1 MAEVNIFL
9 LVISSIGLDLLI
21 GDPLFL
27 VHPVQVMGFFISK
40 SSKYCVCLFNKK
52 EDLLK
57 WSGLFIAFITILI
70 SFSAGKLLEIF
81 FLKSNNNIL
90 WGLAILFGLSS
101 CLATK
106 SLISRVREISYLI
119 NNLINKKF
127 IDENSLKKI
136 VSKVQKIVS
145 RDVTSSSLEDLLR
158 STVESLT
165 ENSVDGIFGPLFWIF
180 IGTFSI
186 HYSIYLPGPLSLG
199 FTYKA
204 ISTLDSM
211 IGYKYD
217 FYKKLGFFSAKIEDF
232 ATYIPARLV
241 VYSLPFVKK
250 RTKKYYDLI
259 QTVFEEGH
267 RYESP
272 NAGISEGI
280 FAHVANVQLGGTNI
294 YPNGVVNKP
303 ILNSQGEKCTFDSVE
318 IIKNLIFRLL
328 LLWIFLFTVI
338 FLLINL
344 QQTT

>member
-1 MAEVNIFL
+1 LAEINIFL
-9 LVISSIGLDLLI
+9 VVISSIGLDLLV

-27 VHPVQVMGFFISK
+27 VHPVQVIGFFIGK
-40 SSKYCVCLFNKK
+40 SSKHCIQLFK
-52 EDLLK
+52 EKDSLLK
-57 WSGLFIAFITILI
+57 WSGLFIAFIAILV
-70 SFSAGKLLEIF
+70 SFSAGKILEIF

-90 WGLAILFGLSS
+90 WGLPILFGLSS

-119 NNLINKKF
+119 NKTS
-127 IDENSLKKI
+127 IDEYTLKEI

-158 STVESLT
+158 SSIESLT
-165 ENSVDGIFGPLFWIF
+165 ENAVDAIFGPLFWIF

-186 HYSIYLPGPLSLG
+186 HFSINFPGPLSLG

-211 IGYKYD
+211 IGYKYG

-241 VYSLPFVKK
+241 VYSLPLVKK
-250 RTKKYYDLI
+250 RTKKYFNLI

-267 RYESP
+267 KYESP

-280 FAHVANVQLGGTNI
+280 FAYVANIQLGGENI
-294 YPNGVVNKP
+294 YPNGVVKKP
-303 ILNSQGEKCTFDSVE
+303 ILNSQGEKCSFKSVE

-328 LLWIFLFTVI
+328 LLWIFLFTLI
-338 FLLINL
+338 FLLFYL

>member
-1 MAEVNIFL
+1 LAEINIFL

-27 VHPVQVMGFFISK
+27 VHPVQVMGFFINK
-40 SSKYCVCLFNKK
+40 SSNYCAYLFNKR
-52 EDLLK
+52 ESHLK
-57 WSGLFIAFITILI
+57 GSGLVIAFITILV
-70 SFSAGKLLEIF
+70 SFSTGKILEIF
-81 FLKSNNNIL
+81 FFKSNNSIF

-106 SLISRVREISYLI
+106 SLISSVIEISYLI
-119 NNLINKKF
+119 NKDF
-127 IDENSLKKI
+127 IDEHTLKKI
-136 VSKVQKIVS
+136 ISKVQKIVS

-158 STVESLT
+158 STIESLT

-186 HYSIYLPGPLSLG
+186 HYSLYLPGPLSLG

-211 IGYKYD
+211 IGYKYS

-241 VYSLPFVKK
+241 VYSLPLVKK
-250 RTKKYYDLI
+250 RTKKYFDI
-259 QTVFEEGH
+259 VRKVFEEGL

-280 FAHVANVQLGGTNI
+280 FAHIANIQLGGENI
-294 YPNGVVNKP
+294 YPNGVVIKP
-303 ILNSQGEKCTFDSVE
+303 ILNSQGEECSFNSVE

-328 LLWIFLFTVI
+328 LLWIFLFTI
-338 FLLINL
+338 FFVLIYL

>member
-27 VHPVQVMGFFISK
+27 VHPVQIMGFFISR
-40 SSKYCVCLFNKK
+40 SSKYCIHLFYKK
-52 EDLLK
+52 ESLLK
-57 WSGLFIAFITILI
+57 WSGLFIAFITTLV
-70 SFSAGKLLEIF
+70 SFSSGKILEIF

-106 SLISRVREISYLI
+106 SLISSVREISY
-119 NNLINKKF
+119 LINKKF
-127 IDENSLKKI
+127 IDENTLKQI

-145 RDVTSSSLEDLLR
+145 RDVTSSSIEDLLR

-180 IGTFSI
+180 IGTLSI
-186 HYSIYLPGPLSLG
+186 HYSIYFPGPLSLG

-211 IGYKYD
+211 IGYKYG

-250 RTKKYYDLI
+250 RTKKYFNLI

-280 FAHVANVQLGGTNI
+280 FAHVANVQLGGENI
-294 YPNGVVNKP
+294 YPNGVVKKP
-303 ILNSQGEKCTFDSVE
+303 ILNSLGEKCSFNSVE

-328 LLWIFLFTVI
+328 LLWIFLFSII
-338 FLLINL
+338 FLLIYL

>member
-1 MAEVNIFL
+1 MAEINIFF

-27 VHPVQVMGFFISK
+27 IHPVQIMGFFINE
-40 SSKYCVCLFNKK
+40 SSKFFIHLSRKK
-52 EDLLK
+52 ESILTF
-57 WSGLFIAFITILI
+57 SGLIIALITIIVSYSL
-70 SFSAGKLLEIF
+70 GKILEILF
-81 FLKSNNNIL
+81 FKINNIFFGFL
-90 WGLAILFGLSS
+90 ILFGLSS
-101 CLATK
+101 CLATR
-106 SLISRVREISYLI
+106 SLISSVKEISCL
-119 NNLINKKF
+119 LNKKL
-127 IDENSLKKI
+127 IDQKTSKI
-136 VSKVQKIVS
+136 IISKVQKIVS
-145 RDVTSSSLEDLLR
+145 RDVTTSSLEDLLR
-158 STVESLT
+158 STIESLT

-180 IGTFSI
+180 LGAICI
-186 HYSIYLPGPLSLG
+186 QYSIYLPGPLSLG
-199 FTYKA
+199 LTYKA

-211 IGYKYD
+211 IGYKYS

-250 RTKKYYDLI
+250 GTKNYFNLI

-280 FAHVANVQLGGTNI
+280 FAHVANVQLGGENI
-294 YPNGVVNKP
+294 YPNGVVKKP
-303 ILNSQGEKCTFDSVE
+303 ILNSLGEKCSFNSVE

-328 LLWIFLFTVI
+328 LLWIFLFSII
-338 FLLINL
+338 FLLIYL

>member
-40 SSKYCVCLFNKK
+40 SSKFCVHFFYKK
-52 EDLLK
+52 ETLLK
-57 WSGLFIAFITILI
+57 WSGLLIALLTIFI
-70 SFSAGKLLEIF
+70 SFSTGKILEIF
-81 FLKSNNNIL
+81 FLKSNNNIF
-90 WGLAILFGLSS
+90 WGLSIIFGLSS

-106 SLISRVREISYLI
+106 SLIARVREISYLI
-119 NNLINKKF
+119 NKKF
-127 IDENSLKKI
+127 IDDDTLKKI

-158 STVESLT
+158 STIESLT

-241 VYSLPFVKK
+241 VYSLSFVKR
-250 RTKKYYDLI
+250 RTKKYFYLV
-259 QTVFEEGH
+259 QTVFEEGLK
-267 RYESP
+267 YESP
-272 NAGISEGI
+272 NAGITEGI
-280 FAHVANVQLGGTNI
+280 FAHVANVKLGGANI
-294 YPNGVVNKP
+294 YPNGLVKKP
-303 ILNSQGEKCTFDSVE
+303 ILNSQGEKCSFNSVE

-328 LLWIFLFTVI
+328 LLWIFLFSII
-338 FLLINL
+338 FLLIYL

>member
-9 LVISSIGLDLLI
+9 LVIGSIGLDLLI

-40 SSKYCVCLFNKK
+40 LSEYFIHLFNKK
-52 EDLLK
+52 ENLLK
-57 WSGLFIAFITILI
+57 WSGFVIAFITILV
-70 SFSAGKLLEIF
+70 SFSSGKIVEIF
-81 FLKSNNNIL
+81 FFKSNNNIF
-90 WGLAILFGLSS
+90 LALAMLFGLSS
-101 CLATK
+101 CFATK
-106 SLISRVREISYLI
+106 SLISRVREISH
-119 NNLINKKF
+119 LINKKF
-127 IDENSLKKI
+127 IDEYTLKKI
-136 VSKVQKIVS
+136 VAKVQQIVS

-158 STVESLT
+158 STIESLT

-211 IGYKYD
+211 IGYKYG

-241 VYSLPFVKK
+241 VYSLPLVKR
-250 RTKKYYDLI
+250 RTKKYFNLI
-259 QTVFEEGH
+259 RTVFKEGH
-267 RYESP
+267 KYESP

-280 FAHVANVQLGGTNI
+280 FAHVANVQLGGANI
-294 YPNGVVNKP
+294 YPNGVVIKP
-303 ILNSQGEKCTFDSVE
+303 TLNSLGEKCSFNSVE

-328 LLWIFLFTVI
+328 ILWIFLFSII
-338 FLLINL
+338 FQLIFF
-344 QQTT
+344 QQTS

>member
-27 VHPVQVMGFFISK
+27 VHPVQIMGYFISR
-40 SSKYCVCLFNKK
+40 SSKYCIHLFYKK
-52 EDLLK
+52 ESLLK
-57 WSGLFIAFITILI
+57 LSGLFIAFLTII
-70 SFSAGKLLEIF
+70 VSFSAGKILEIL

-106 SLISRVREISYLI
+106 SLISSVKEISY
-119 NNLINKKF
+119 LINKKF
-127 IDENSLKKI
+127 IDENTLKLI

-145 RDVTSSSLEDLLR
+145 RDVTLSSIEDLLR

-186 HYSIYLPGPLSLG
+186 HYSIYFPGPLSLG

-211 IGYKYD
+211 IGYKYG

-250 RTKKYYDLI
+250 RIKPYFKLI
-259 QTVFEEGH
+259 ETVFEEGQ

-280 FAHVANVQLGGTNI
+280 FAHVANVKLGGENI
-294 YPNGVVNKP
+294 YPNGVVKKP
-303 ILNSQGEKCTFDSVE
+303 ILNSQGGSCSFNSIE
-318 IIKNLIFRLL
+318 IIKDLIFRLL
-328 LLWIFLFTVI
+328 LLWIFLFTI
-338 FLLINL
+338 ISIYIYL
-344 QQTT
+344 Q

>member
-27 VHPVQVMGFFISK
+27 VHPVQIMGFFISK
-40 SSKYCVCLFNKK
+40 SSKFCIHLFNKK
-52 EDLLK
+52 ETLLK
-57 WSGLFIAFITILI
+57 WSGLFIALITILV
-70 SFSAGKLLEIF
+70 SFSAGKILEIF
-81 FLKSNNNIL
+81 FLKSNNNFL
-90 WGLAILFGLSS
+90 LGLAILLGLSS

-106 SLISRVREISYLI
+106 SLISRAREISF
-119 NNLINKKF
+119 LINKKF
-127 IDENSLKKI
+127 IDENTLKKI

-145 RDVTSSSLEDLLR
+145 RDVTSSSLKDLLR
-158 STVESLT
+158 STTESLT

-180 IGTFSI
+180 VGTISI
-186 HYSIYLPGPLSLG
+186 HYSMYLPGPLSLG

-217 FYKKLGFFSAKIEDF
+217 FYKKLGFFSAKIEDL

-250 RTKKYYDLI
+250 RTKKYFNLI

-280 FAHVANVQLGGTNI
+280 FAHVANVQLGGENI
-294 YPNGVVNKP
+294 YPNGVIKKP
-303 ILNSQGEKCTFDSVE
+303 ILNSRGERCSFKSIE

-328 LLWIFLFTVI
+328 LLWIFLFTII
-338 FLLINL
+338 FLLIYL

>member
-9 LVISSIGLDLLI
+9 LVISSIGLDLVV

-27 VHPVQVMGFFISK
+27 IHPVQVMGFFISK
-40 SSKYCVCLFNKK
+40 SSKYCVHLFNKK
-52 EDLLK
+52 ENSLK
-57 WSGLFIAFITILI
+57 WSGLFIAFITILV
-70 SFSAGKLLEIF
+70 SFSTGKILEIF
-81 FLKSNNNIL
+81 FLKSSNNIL
-90 WGLAILFGLSS
+90 WGLAILLGLSS

-119 NNLINKKF
+119 NKKF
-127 IDENSLKKI
+127 IDEDTLKKI
-136 VSKVQKIVS
+136 VSSVQKIVS

-158 STVESLT
+158 STIESLT

-186 HYSIYLPGPLSLG
+186 NYSIYLPGPLSLG

-211 IGYKYD
+211 IGYKYG

-241 VYSLPFVKK
+241 VYSLPLVKK
-250 RTKKYYDLI
+250 RTKKYFSI
-259 QTVFEEGH
+259 VQTVFEEGLK
-267 RYESP
+267 YESP

-280 FAHVANVQLGGTNI
+280 FAHVANVQLGGVNI
-294 YPNGVVNKP
+294 YPNGVVKKP
-303 ILNSQGEKCTFDSVE
+303 ILNSLGEKCSFNSVN

-328 LLWIFLFTVI
+328 LLWIFLFTII
-338 FLLINL
+338 FLLISL
-344 QQTT
+344 LQTT

>member
-9 LVISSIGLDLLI
+9 LVISSIVLDLLI

-27 VHPVQVMGFFISK
+27 VHPVQIMGFFISR
-40 SSKYCVCLFNKK
+40 SSKYCIHLFNNK
-52 EDLLK
+52 ESLLK
-57 WSGLFIAFITILI
+57 WSGLFIAFITILV
-70 SFSAGKLLEIF
+70 SFSAGKILEILF
-81 FLKSNNNIL
+81 IKSNNNIF
-90 WGLAILFGLSS
+90 WGLAILLGLSS

-106 SLISRVREISYLI
+106 SLISSVREISYLI
-119 NNLINKKF
+119 NKKS
-127 IDENSLKKI
+127 IDENIFKQI
-136 VSKVQKIVS
+136 VSKVQMIVS
-145 RDVTSSSLEDLLR
+145 RDVTSSSLEELLR

-186 HYSIYLPGPLSLG
+186 HYSIYFPGPLSLG
-199 FTYKA
+199 FAYKA

-217 FYKKLGFFSAKIEDF
+217 FYKQLGFFSAKIEDF

-250 RTKKYYDLI
+250 RTKPYFRLI
-259 QTVFEEGH
+259 ETVFKEGQ

-280 FAHVANVQLGGTNI
+280 FAHVANVQLGGENI
-294 YPNGVVNKP
+294 YPNGVVKKP
-303 ILNSQGEKCTFDSVE
+303 ILNSLGEKCSFKSVE

-328 LLWIFLFTVI
+328 LLWIFLFSII
-338 FLLINL
+338 FLLIYL

>member
-1 MAEVNIFL
+1 LAEVNIFL
-9 LVISSIGLDLLI
+9 LVISSIVLDLLI

-27 VHPVQVMGFFISK
+27 VHPVQIMGFFISR
-40 SSKYCVCLFNKK
+40 SSKYCIHLFNNK
-52 EDLLK
+52 ESLLK
-57 WSGLFIAFITILI
+57 WSGLFIAFITILV
-70 SFSAGKLLEIF
+70 SFSAGKILEILF
-81 FLKSNNNIL
+81 IKSNNNIF
-90 WGLAILFGLSS
+90 WGLAILLGLSS

-106 SLISRVREISYLI
+106 SLISSVREISYLI
-119 NNLINKKF
+119 NKKS
-127 IDENSLKKI
+127 IDENIFKQI
-136 VSKVQKIVS
+136 VSKVQMIVS
-145 RDVTSSSLEDLLR
+145 RDVTSSSLEELLR

-186 HYSIYLPGPLSLG
+186 HYSIYFPGPLSLG
-199 FTYKA
+199 FAYKA

-211 IGYKYD
+211 IGYNYS

-250 RTKKYYDLI
+250 RTKKYFNLI
-259 QTVFEEGH
+259 ETVFKEGH

-280 FAHVANVQLGGTNI
+280 FAHVANVELGGKNI
-294 YPNGVVNKP
+294 YPNGVVKKP
-303 ILNSQGEKCTFDSVE
+303 ILNPQGEKCSVNSVE

-328 LLWIFLFTVI
+328 LLWIFLFTII
-338 FLLINL
+338 FLYMYLS
-344 QQTT
+344 

>member
-27 VHPVQVMGFFISK
+27 VHPVQVMGFFISR
-40 SSKYCVCLFNKK
+40 SSRYCIRIFCKK
-52 EDLLK
+52 ESLLK

-70 SFSAGKLLEIF
+70 SFSAGKILEIF
-81 FLKSNNNIL
+81 FLKSNNNTF
-90 WGLAILFGLSS
+90 WGFAILFGLSS

-106 SLISRVREISYLI
+106 SLISRVREISYL
-119 NNLINKKF
+119 LNKKF
-127 IDENSLKKI
+127 IDDDTLKKI

-158 STVESLT
+158 STIESLT

-211 IGYKYD
+211 IGYKYG

-250 RTKKYYDLI
+250 GTKNYFNLI

-280 FAHVANVQLGGTNI
+280 FAHVANIQLGGENI
-294 YPNGVVNKP
+294 YPNGVVKKP
-303 ILNSQGEKCTFDSVE
+303 LLNSLGEKCSFKSVE
-318 IIKNLIFRLL
+318 IIKNLIFRLM
-328 LLWIFLFTVI
+328 LLWIFLFSII
-338 FLLINL
+338 FLLIYL

>member
-40 SSKYCVCLFNKK
+40 SSNFCVHLFNKK
-52 EDLLK
+52 ESLLK
-57 WSGLFIAFITILI
+57 WSGLFIAFITILL
-70 SFSAGKLLEIF
+70 SFSAGKILEIF
-81 FLKSNNNIL
+81 FLKSNNNTF
-90 WGLAILFGLSS
+90 WAFAILFGLSS

-106 SLISRVREISYLI
+106 SLISRVREISYL
-119 NNLINKKF
+119 LNKKF
-127 IDENSLKKI
+127 IDDDTLKKI

-158 STVESLT
+158 STIESLT

-186 HYSIYLPGPLSLG
+186 RYSIYLPGPLSLG

-250 RTKKYYDLI
+250 GTKNYFNLI

-267 RYESP
+267 R
-272 NAGISEGI
+272 
-280 FAHVANVQLGGTNI
+280 
-294 YPNGVVNKP
+294 
-303 ILNSQGEKCTFDSVE
+303 
-318 IIKNLIFRLL
+318 
-328 LLWIFLFTVI
+328 
-338 FLLINL
+338 
-344 QQTT
+344 

>member
-1 MAEVNIFL
+1 MAEVNIFI
-9 LVISSIGLDLLI
+9 LVISSIGLDLLV

-27 VHPVQVMGFFISK
+27 VHPVQVIGFFISK
-40 SSKYCVCLFNKK
+40 LSIHCVQLFNKK
-52 EDLLK
+52 ETLLK
-57 WSGLFIAFITILI
+57 WSGLFIVFITILV
-70 SFSAGKLLEIF
+70 SFSAGKILEIF
-81 FLKSNNNIL
+81 FLKSNNNTF
-90 WGLAILFGLSS
+90 WGFAILFGLSS

-106 SLISRVREISYLI
+106 SLISRVREISYL
-119 NNLINKKF
+119 LNKKF
-127 IDENSLKKI
+127 IDDDTLKKI

-158 STVESLT
+158 STIESLT

-211 IGYKYD
+211 IGYKYG

-250 RTKKYYDLI
+250 GTKNYFNLI

-280 FAHVANVQLGGTNI
+280 FAHIANIQLGGENI
-294 YPNGVVNKP
+294 YPNGVVKKP
-303 ILNSQGEKCTFDSVE
+303 LLNSLGEKCSFKSVE
-318 IIKNLIFRLL
+318 IIKNLIFRLM
-328 LLWIFLFTVI
+328 LLWIFLFSII
-338 FLLINL
+338 FLLIYL

>member
-40 SSKYCVCLFNKK
+40 SSNFCVHLFNKK
-52 EDLLK
+52 ESLLK
-57 WSGLFIAFITILI
+57 WSGLFIAFITILL
-70 SFSAGKLLEIF
+70 SFSAGKILEIF
-81 FLKSNNNIL
+81 FLKSNNNTF
-90 WGLAILFGLSS
+90 WGFAILFGLSS

-106 SLISRVREISYLI
+106 SLISRVREISYL
-119 NNLINKKF
+119 LNKKF
-127 IDENSLKKI
+127 IDDDTLKKI

-158 STVESLT
+158 STIESLT

-250 RTKKYYDLI
+250 RTKKYFNLI

-280 FAHVANVQLGGTNI
+280 FAHVANVQLGGENI
-294 YPNGVVNKP
+294 YPNGVVKKP
-303 ILNSQGEKCTFDSVE
+303 ILNSLGEKCSINSVE

-328 LLWIFLFTVI
+328 LLWIFLFSII
-338 FLLINL
+338 FLLVYL

>member
-1 MAEVNIFL
+1 MAKVNIFL

-21 GDPLFL
+21 GDPLYL
-27 VHPVQVMGFFISK
+27 VHPVQVMGFFIRK
-40 SSKYCVCLFNKK
+40 SSKYCGHLFNKK
-52 EDLLK
+52 ENLLK
-57 WSGLFIAFITILI
+57 WSGLLIAFMTILA
-70 SFSAGKLLEIF
+70 SFSVGKTLEIF
-81 FLKSNNNIL
+81 FLKSNNNIFY
-90 WGLAILFGLSS
+90 GLAMLFGLSS

-119 NNLINKKF
+119 NKKS

-136 VSKVQKIVS
+136 VSKVQNIVS
-145 RDVTSSSLEDLLR
+145 RDVTLSSLEDLLR

-250 RTKKYYDLI
+250 GTKKYFKLI
-259 QTVFEEGH
+259 QTVFKEGH

-280 FAHVANVQLGGTNI
+280 FAYVANIQLGGENI
-294 YPNGVVNKP
+294 YPNGVVKKP
-303 ILNSQGEKCTFDSVE
+303 ILNSLGEKCSFNSVE

-328 LLWIFLFTVI
+328 LLWIFLFSII
-338 FLLINL
+338 FLLIYL

>member
-40 SSKYCVCLFNKK
+40 LSKYCVHLFNKK
-52 EDLLK
+52 QSLLK
-57 WSGLFIAFITILI
+57 WSGLLIAFITILV
-70 SFSAGKLLEIF
+70 SFSAGKILEIF
-81 FLKSNNNIL
+81 FLKSNNNTF
-90 WGLAILFGLSS
+90 WGFAILFGLSS

-106 SLISRVREISYLI
+106 SLISRVREISYL
-119 NNLINKKF
+119 LNKKF
-127 IDENSLKKI
+127 IDDDTLKKI

-158 STVESLT
+158 STIESLT
-165 ENSVDGIFGPLFWIF
+165 ENSVDGIFGPLFWLF

-250 RTKKYYDLI
+250 GTKNYFNLI

-280 FAHVANVQLGGTNI
+280 FAHIANIQLGGENI
-294 YPNGVVNKP
+294 YPNGVVKKP
-303 ILNSQGEKCTFDSVE
+303 LLNSLGEKCSFKSVE
-318 IIKNLIFRLL
+318 IIKNLIFRLM
-328 LLWIFLFTVI
+328 LLWIFLFSII
-338 FLLINL
+338 FLLIYL